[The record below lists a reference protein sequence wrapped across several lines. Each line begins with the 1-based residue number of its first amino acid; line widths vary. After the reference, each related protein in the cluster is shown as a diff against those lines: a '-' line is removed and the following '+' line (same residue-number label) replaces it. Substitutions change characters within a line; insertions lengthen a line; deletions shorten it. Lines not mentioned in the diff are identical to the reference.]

1 MERADATVEQGLSRR
16 HSSTL
21 AETSGP
27 RATPKRRWRCTSRSS
42 PSGNGCWG
50 LIIPV
55 PLGPRTNLA
64 NAYWAAG
71 RAEEA
76 VALDEQVLAVRQ
88 RVLGPGHPDTVQS
101 QNNLASAIVMAA
113 GLAKPSTQPHRRS
126 DKNNVPHG
134 RRPTKSAGAHQRTPH
149 ADLEGLT
156 EWSCH

>member
-1 MERADATVEQGLSRR
+1 MTRPVTAPARVTARQTPDPGTITDSHLRN
-16 HSSTL
+16 
-21 AETSGP
+21 SG
-27 RATPKRRWRCTSRSS
+27 
-42 PSGNGCWG
+42 
-50 LIIPV
+50 
-55 PLGPRTNLA
+55 
-64 NAYWAAG
+64 YWAAG

-76 VALDEQVLAVRQ
+76 VALHEQVLAVRQ